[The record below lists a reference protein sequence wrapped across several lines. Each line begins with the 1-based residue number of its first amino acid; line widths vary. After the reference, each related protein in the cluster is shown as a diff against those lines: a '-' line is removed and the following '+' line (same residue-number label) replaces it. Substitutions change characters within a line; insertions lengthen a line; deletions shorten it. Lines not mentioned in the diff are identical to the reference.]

1 MRHAPGWARLVA
13 MKTATPKQRLILDAA
28 IDRSVIHG
36 TLTAPSGDRREF
48 HGWLELNT
56 ALEAT
61 LDTRAGRAPGDN
73 PAASAA
79 VPANARDTRLTPP
92 VTKSVNPPAGRS
104 GTQARAAGAVRRRTN
119 AKLS

>member
-1 MRHAPGWARLVA
+1 MRHTPGRAILAA
-13 MKTATPKQRLILDAA
+13 MKITPRKQCVTLDAA

-36 TLTAPSGDRREF
+36 TLTAASGARRDF

-56 ALEAT
+56 ALEAI
-61 LDTRAGRAPGDN
+61 LDARADRAPYDN

-79 VPANARDTRLTPP
+79 VPANVRATRPTAPA
-92 VTKSVNPPAGRS
+92 TKSVNPRGGRS
-104 GTQARAAGAVRRRTN
+104 GTQARAAGDKETD

>member
-1 MRHAPGWARLVA
+1 MRHAPGPATLAA

-28 IDRSVIHG
+28 IDGSVIRG
-36 TLTAPSGDRREF
+36 TLTVPSGDRREF

-61 LDTRAGRAPGDN
+61 LDTRADRAPSDN

-79 VPANARDTRLTPP
+79 VPANTRDTRPTPP
-92 VTKSVNPPAGRS
+92 SRNPSTRLPGDPAPRP
-104 GTQARAAGAVRRRTN
+104 ARPAP
-119 AKLS
+119 

>member
-1 MRHAPGWARLVA
+1 MRHAPGHATLIA
-13 MKTATPKQRLILDAA
+13 MNTATPTQRLILDAA

-36 TLTAPSGDRREF
+36 RLTATSGDRRDF

-61 LDTRAGRAPGDN
+61 LDPRADRAPSDN

-79 VPANARDTRLTPP
+79 VPANAGDTRPTAP
-92 VTKSVNPPAGRS
+92 VTSTVNPPAGRS
-104 GTQARAAGAVRRRTN
+104 GTQSAGPAR
-119 AKLS
+119 